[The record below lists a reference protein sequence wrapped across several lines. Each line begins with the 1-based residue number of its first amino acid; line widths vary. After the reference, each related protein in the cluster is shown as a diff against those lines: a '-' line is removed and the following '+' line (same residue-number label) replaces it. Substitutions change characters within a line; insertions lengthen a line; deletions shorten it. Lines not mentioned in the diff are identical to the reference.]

1 MVEVFCFAFCTN
13 CSKMK
18 RILVQ
23 RNACVLSHVQLF
35 YDHMNCSPPSISVHG
50 IFPAR
55 ILEWVAISSSRGSSQ
70 SRDWSQGSC
79 VSCTGRQ
86 ILYHC
91 TIWEAQVLLYLGS
104 NTSCAIYNMSLNKEP
119 KPSFPWFPYCILYRV
134 SAPSPVLF
142 LRWIPVAGKHQ
153 GPPMILTYFLNGLLH
168 SNLIVHSH
176 DWDQAGIW
184 LDGSL

>member
-1 MVEVFCFAFCTN
+1 
-13 CSKMK
+13 MK

-91 TIWEAQVLLYLGS
+91 TIWEAQVVLDLGS
-104 NTSCAIYNMSLNKEP
+104 NTSCAIYNMSLNKEL

-142 LRWIPVAGKHQ
+142 LRWIQWRAS
-153 GPPMILTYFLNGLLH
+153 IR
-168 SNLIVHSH
+168 VHP
-176 DWDQAGIW
+176 WYLPI
-184 LDGSL
+184 SLMGCFTPISLFTVMTETRLVSGWMAASSS